1 MEDRNSTKFSSASD
15 QLPSIR
21 FNRCHFI
28 DNVEVFTLL
37 GLVTFNECSF
47 QGYTSVILDVNEYQG
62 QQEPEVTTEMVR
74 SFRSSDPKEFGI
86 SIVASRFAAS
96 ILFIN
101 VYAASRKIIITNSSF
116 QDCPLF
122 IATNKN
128 TEYKPATN
136 TTPTTLVSTSIEH
149 STFLRSDIQ
158 VQVWP
163 LSYLFLEVKRTRL
176 RDVGIDMYGNGGVLG
191 LRVEESDWFNS
202 RRLTHLLGITY
213 VNITSSHLFVEE
225 YQSYFCTN
233 CDALSIHGQCD
244 LDPMAPHLF
253 DANLDQ
259 FYSCPLYLQSVTF
272 TGTVGLIGHRYF
284 NFNDVKVV
292 LIDTKLVINESIV
305 FNPKPAADLVAR
317 NVTVQCASAHVPDRV
332 KGIES
337 IAYTCTPTCPGDNKY
352 TLQAGNMTV
361 SEHSRLVSWGTIS
374 RIMTELRVDGLSVT
388 KYSPS
393 CLTCPLGANCDDVIE
408 ALPNYWGYV
417 NEQTD
422 VSMIRCPVG
431 YCCQGNETCKG
442 IDSCNTG
449 RRGTLCG
456 TCDQNLT
463 ESLFSPE
470 CLPTQNRHTVLVVIL
485 YFSCAMTYLL
495 VILTSSSIKKR
506 VATMVKES
514 FMVVQRKLKSS
525 STQRK
530 ETDHKDSTEEKS
542 EDKHSGGMKYVQIL
556 FYYVQDARLFKIPLP
571 GPLQESSTPNV
582 IVQFLEFSPQVLNIY
597 SKASDLCFVYTTAV
611 LKVLYQSMF
620 GLVIIIFLF
629 LIYAFQEFV
638 SRFIRSNY
646 FLKVK
651 AKLVQAFLLTILF
664 SYQKLVMGTFT
675 LVQCVRVG
683 EHNVLY
689 IQGDI
694 QCYTPWQVGIQVYIC
709 ICIIPIAFM
718 LSHEIFY
725 VENKKLS
732 VRLFVLECLFPL
744 PVMICYHLSGLIRRV
759 KVTIRMPKQDGATI
773 EVPPGGIE
781 PAESLEMKCDGALN
795 TDTMDDP
802 KCTDKN
808 TSTEREVLYT
818 LLKHYRRLTFL
829 GVQFTW
835 LGFHLIYRVLLVV
848 CYTYVT
854 EPLTRLYV
862 MTSVLMAT
870 TVASTFLKPY
880 KNRLANKTAALSYV
894 ASLSIAIL
902 NISKAVVVTF
912 NCDTNCTFK
921 NTLLWYLTSCEDV
934 LLMYMPAVAFG
945 FWLMSYGIRNCCSKA
960 ITLCE

>member
-1 MEDRNSTKFSSASD
+1 MEDRNRTKFPSG

-21 FNRCHFI
+21 FNRCHFS
-28 DNVEVFTLL
+28 DNVVLFTLF
-37 GLVTFNECSF
+37 GLVTFNECLF
-47 QGYTSVILDVNEYQG
+47 QGYTSVILDVNEGQG
-62 QQEPEVTTEMVR
+62 QQEPEVTTEIVR

-96 ILFIN
+96 IMFIN

-116 QDCPLF
+116 QDCPLVM
-122 IATNKN
+122 ATNKN

-149 STFLRSDIQ
+149 STFFRSDIQ
-158 VQVWP
+158 VQVWS
-163 LSYLFLEVKRTRL
+163 LSYLFLEVKHTQL
-176 RDVGIDMYGNGGVLG
+176 WEIGIDMYGNGGVVG
-191 LRVEESDWFNS
+191 LRMHESDWFS
-202 RRLTHLLGITY
+202 SGRLTHLLGITY
-213 VNITSSHLFVEE
+213 VNITSSHLRVEE
-225 YQSYFCTN
+225 YRSYFCTN
-233 CDALSIHGQCD
+233 CDALTVHGQCD
-244 LDPMAPHLF
+244 TDLMASHLF
-253 DANLDQ
+253 GTNLDG
-259 FYSCPLYLQSVTF
+259 YNCCPLYLQGVTF
-272 TGTVGLIGHRYF
+272 TGTGGLIGQRYF
-284 NFNDVKVV
+284 NFNDVEVV

-317 NVTVQCASAHVPDRV
+317 NATVQCASAHVPKRV
-332 KGIES
+332 KGLES

-361 SEHSRLVSWGTIS
+361 SEHSSLVS
-374 RIMTELRVDGLSVT
+374 RIMTELRVDGLSVR

-417 NEQTD
+417 NKGTD
-422 VSMIRCPVG
+422 ASMIRCPVG
-431 YCCQGNETCKG
+431 YCCQGNETCEG
-442 IDSCNTG
+442 INSCNTG

-456 TCDQNLT
+456 TCQESLT

-470 CLPTQNRHTVLVVIL
+470 CLPTQNCHTTLVIIL
-485 YFSCAMTYLL
+485 YFSCAMTYLS

-506 VATMVKES
+506 IVTIVKKL
-514 FMVVQRKLKSS
+514 FMAIKRKLKRS
-525 STQRK
+525 STVNQRK
-530 ETDHKDSTEEKS
+530 ESQHEDPTEKKS
-542 EDKHSGGMKYVQIL
+542 EDKHSGSMKYVQIL

-571 GPLQESSTPNV
+571 GPLPEASIPNV

-597 SKASDLCFVYTTAV
+597 SKASDLCFVYTTV

-638 SRFIRSNY
+638 SRFVRSNY

-651 AKLVQAFLLTILF
+651 AKLVQAFFLTILF
-664 SYQKLVMGTFT
+664 SYQKLVMGAFT

-709 ICIIPIAFM
+709 LCIIPIAFV
-718 LSHEIFY
+718 LSHEVFY
-725 VENKKLS
+725 VENKKMS
-732 VRLFVLECLFPL
+732 VCVFVLECLFPL
-744 PVMICYHLSGLIRRV
+744 PVMICYHLSGLISRV

-781 PAESLEMKCDGALN
+781 PAESLEMKYDCALN

-835 LGFHLIYRVLLVV
+835 LGVHLIYRVLLVV

-862 MTSVLMAT
+862 MTSVLMTT
-870 TVASTFLKPY
+870 TVASIFLKPY

-934 LLMYMPAVAFG
+934 LLLYMPAVAFG
-945 FWLMSYGIRNCCSKA
+945 FWLISYGIRNCCSKA
-960 ITLCE
+960 TTLCE